1 MFLVLATAASGI
13 TEFFS
18 RMLGKRAKDLERTL
32 GELLAGSSISDPDIL
47 AAKKEGADAKNYVE
61 GTQEWC
67 LQKFGATSIWRAASS
82 ASKDGRFFWRKI
94 GPSYI
99 SAKAFAEAVTEMLG
113 PGGVIDHID
122 NLPNL
127 KKRLESLVKESG
139 ADLIAVKA
147 GLERWFDEAMER
159 LQGTYKRWATLSL
172 FLIGFILA
180 GLLNASTLNVA
191 VEVWKDPVTRQ
202 TVADSASKLVK
213 EGAGADQLSTVADA
227 ADKLQQLG
235 LPLGWGGG
243 RAADFLTNW
252 HWTAGIAGWV
262 LTALLVMLGAPFWFD
277 LLSRLV
283 NLRNT
288 GPQPAPAAMDKTSA
302 TGLIT
307 SRAVKQPAQAATE
320 LSGRIGD
327 TPQQLSDAPPKAAE
341 PNAHIDALPA
351 DDSPTEA
358 KKPEDVWKT
367 ATRRMLSK
375 L

>member
-1 MFLVLATAASGI
+1 MYLVLATAASGI

-18 RMLGKRAKDLERTL
+18 RMLGKRAKDLERTIR
-32 GELLAGSSISDPDIL
+32 ELLAGSPISDSDML
-47 AAKKEGADAKNYVE
+47 AAKKEVLDAKNYVKVGPRE
-61 GTQEWC
+61 CVQQFKE
-67 LQKFGATSIWRAASS
+67 TSIWRAASS
-82 ASKDGRFFWRKI
+82 ASKKDRLFFWSRNL

-113 PGGVIDHID
+113 PGSVIDVIDHID

-127 KKRLESLVKESG
+127 KKRLESLVRESG

-147 GLERWFDEAMER
+147 GLEGWFDEAMER

-172 FLIGFILA
+172 FLVGLILA

-191 VEVWKDPVTRQ
+191 NEVWKDPVTRQ
-202 TVADSASKLVK
+202 TVADSASKLVI

-252 HWTAGIAGWV
+252 HWTIGIAGWV

-288 GPQPAPAAMDKTSA
+288 GPKPAPAAMDKASA

-307 SRAVKQPAQAATE
+307 STTVKQPTQAATE
-320 LSGRIGD
+320 LSGRIDD
-327 TPQQLSDAPPKAAE
+327 TRQAYVRALEQRLPYVPPKA
-341 PNAHIDALPA
+341 IDW
-351 DDSPTEA
+351 E
-358 KKPEDVWKT
+358 T